1 MHRFSRLTM
10 PALAFA
16 SFLLAA
22 APVSAQMDIS
32 YIDRK
37 ISQSKTFE
45 FDYYGTYD
53 YLKSVTDAHGTSNWN
68 NRLVFNRNIENVYS
82 GNWQQVNFDVTR
94 YKSGKNKKQLTRL
107 DSKVGGKK
115 YLGNSPYFLFSVFEA
130 HEYGVHP
137 APASSKND
145 IFKGSGIY
153 SFISSGGGGGKVL
166 DRANSIR
173 TLKVV
178 DELRTRGFLA
188 GEPPEALFNRIMELL
203 RQKKESTRLAQE
215 LNALLAKEGLL
226 TKETFDADTIFAL
239 GRIIDSSADKLE
251 TGLEWRLGVGHE
263 LSKENSRQQKLKLI
277 GGRAYYGKAFNDR
290 LGLVESL
297 DFLHGWGSRGTGN
310 NIRSL
315 ATLTHSMVKT
325 ELAFSWGLTAD
336 MRKYTV
342 DADSTVRDY
351 KYSYIFNELAA
362 QYSYEIYNRLNLSM
376 VLKVNRRDIN
386 NDFAATNPK
395 RGWNRE
401 FHAMLKYEIF

>member
-1 MHRFSRLTM
+1 MSAVSMISLLSAV
-10 PALAFA
+10 PP
-16 SFLLAA
+16 SF
-22 APVSAQMDIS
+22 AQMDIS

-37 ISQSKTFE
+37 ISESKTFE

-53 YLKSVTDAHGTSNWN
+53 YMKNITDANGVSNWN
-68 NRLVFNRNIENVYS
+68 NRLAFNRNIENVFS
-82 GNWQQVNFDVTR
+82 GNWQQINFDITR
-94 YKSGKNKKQLTRL
+94 NKSGKNKKQLTRL

-137 APASSKND
+137 APATSKND

-153 SFISSGGGGGKVL
+153 SFFSSGGGGGKVL

-173 TLKVV
+173 ALKVM
-178 DELRTRGFLA
+178 DELRTRGFLN
-188 GEPPEALFNRIMELL
+188 GEPPEEVLNKIMELL

-215 LNALLAKEGLL
+215 LNAMLAQAGLLAKE
-226 TKETFDADTIFAL
+226 TFDTDTVFAL
-239 GRIIDSSADKLE
+239 GRILDSSADKLE
-251 TGLEWRLGVGHE
+251 TGLEWRLGAGHE
-263 LSKENSRQQKLKLI
+263 LSKENSRQEKLKLV
-277 GGRAYYGKAFNDR
+277 GGRAYYGRAFNDR
-290 LGLVESL
+290 MGLVESL
-297 DFLHGWGSRGTGN
+297 DFLHGWGDRGTGN

-315 ATLTHSMVKT
+315 ARLTHSMVKT
-325 ELAFSWGLTAD
+325 ELVFSWGLTAD

-342 DADSTVRDY
+342 HADSTVRDY

-376 VLKVNRRDIN
+376 VLKVNRKDSH